1 MLVAS
6 ISLKNTSKFRD
17 VIPAVK
23 PVVEIAEAASNI
35 ASSKELFVRE
45 LKTDPLINAIET

>member
-6 ISLKNTSKFRD
+6 ISFENTSKFTD